1 MSELATTARPYAKAA
16 FEAAMA
22 AGVVPA
28 WDEFLQRVAA
38 VESDARVTAL
48 IGNPRVR
55 GADLVELLFSVAAAG
70 AANAA
75 KGSAAGELRN
85 FLQLLADNDRLR
97 LLSEIA
103 AQFALLRAEAEQIAD
118 VDVVSAEQLTAAQ
131 SRTLSAALER
141 RFKRRV
147 RLHARVDAALIGG
160 AVVRYGDL
168 VIDGSMRARIERLGT
183 AVAGA

>member
-16 FEAAMA
+16 FEAATA
-22 AGVVPA
+22 AGAVPA

-55 GADLVELLFSVAAAG
+55 GADLVELLFSIAAAG
-70 AANAA
+70 AAKVSEA
-75 KGSAAGELRN
+75 SEQRN
-85 FLQLLADNDRLR
+85 FLQLLADNGRLR
-97 LLSEIA
+97 LLPEIG
-103 AQFALLRAEAEQIAD
+103 AQFAQLRADAEQVAD
-118 VDVVSAEQLTAAQ
+118 VEVVSAEELTEAQ
-131 SRTLSAALER
+131 SRMLSEALER

-147 RLHARVDAALIGG
+147 RLHPRVDVALIGG

-168 VIDGSMRARIERLGT
+168 VIDGSMRARIERLGA
-183 AVAGA
+183 AVTGA